1 MRKRSKSRSKSPKKK
16 NEPTMPSMD
25 SLQNFLNKA
34 PTKSSPA
41 EEKYNDNMRQQQ
53 VPSKELPKIH
63 KTTAE
68 DYMAQSA
75 KNDPDREYKAK
86 LNKLSED
93 FQRQYEQLSSDR
105 KQKPRKSTRFEDD
118 SESMIRERNDSRYS
132 QGSKMSHG
140 GYDLA

>member
-68 DYMAQSA
+68 DYMEQSA

-93 FQRQYEQLSSDR
+93 F
-105 KQKPRKSTRFEDD
+105 
-118 SESMIRERNDSRYS
+118 
-132 QGSKMSHG
+132 
-140 GYDLA
+140 